1 MKKYSLVLAVL
12 AALAVLVGLVMA
24 TGNPQRTSD
33 DVCRELKE
41 VSFWIDQTAKHNH
54 QLRLRKPELQ
64 NDFNSNGVTHSMI
77 SVYSYLYALKD
88 KLGCR

>member
-1 MKKYSLVLAVL
+1 MKKYVVLAVL
-12 AALAVLVGLVMA
+12 AALAVLIGLVMA
-24 TGNPQRTSD
+24 MSTPTAPRD

-54 QLRLRKPELQ
+54 QLRIRKPELQ